1 MPILKIIKTSLGLL
15 LRGNWRDFYV
25 RSLVALGWIDLKTIT
40 IDRLNLSAEQ
50 SHSYSDSGW
59 EHLQRVLSALEIGP
73 EDAIVDFGCGKGGAL
88 IVLAAYPF
96 ARIAG
101 VEISPELVA
110 IARKNL
116 ARLKIDN
123 VELVQGDARDFSA
136 LDAYNFVYFF
146 NPFPCRVMA
155 GVMVNLSASLTRQ
168 PRKITIIYLNPECHE
183 TITASGV
190 FHKVKEFPHHAHVF
204 SIYSNNS

>member
-1 MPILKIIKTSLGLL
+1 M
-15 LRGNWRDFYV
+15 RGNWRDFYV

-59 EHLQRVLSALEIGP
+59 EHLQRVLSALEIDP

-96 ARIAG
+96 AQIAG
-101 VEISPELVA
+101 IEISPELIA

-116 ARLKIDN
+116 ARLQIDN

-136 LDAYNFVYFF
+136 LDDFNFIYFF

-155 GVMVNLSASLTRQ
+155 EVMANLASSLARR
-168 PRKITIIYLNPECHE
+168 PRKVTIIYLNPECDE
-183 TITASGV
+183 VVTASGD
-190 FHKVKEFPHHAHVF
+190 FHKVKVFAHHAHVF
-204 SIYSNNS
+204 NIYSNQGQDDPASGQPVQV